1 MVSPDGYTTT
11 THTINIRVAKDYSYQ
26 ALSLAATHFDLRG
39 ANFTRATMLPG
50 SIFNHAKLIGAD
62 LTDANFSNID
72 FSNAD
77 LTDANLSGTLLIGG
91 NFNSNTIWPLRI

>member
-1 MVSPDGYTTT
+1 MHGPGVDYTD
-11 THTINIRVAKDYSYQ
+11 RVLV
-26 ALSLAATHFDLRG
+26 LSATHFDLSG
-39 ANFTRATMLPG
+39 ANFTVMATMLPG

-77 LTDANLSGTLLIGG
+77 LTDANLSGTLLAGG
-91 NFNSNTIWPLRI
+91 NFNSIQYGSLDLIT